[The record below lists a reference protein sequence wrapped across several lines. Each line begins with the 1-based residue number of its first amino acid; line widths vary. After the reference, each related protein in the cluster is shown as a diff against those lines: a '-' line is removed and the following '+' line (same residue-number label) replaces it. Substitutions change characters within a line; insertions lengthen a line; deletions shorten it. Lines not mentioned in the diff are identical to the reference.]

1 MSLQLQYREPV
12 VFACIVPTRPSSASP
27 SPHSPT
33 APRGGAAALGFSSVG
48 SGAVSGV
55 EKARWASGAVSSVVC
70 VPFKNS
76 TSFTLQLVP
85 PAGMDVTIAYLV
97 LEAGAHTLDGGACLG
112 AGETG

>member
-1 MSLQLQYREPV
+1 
-12 VFACIVPTRPSSASP
+12 
-27 SPHSPT
+27 
-33 APRGGAAALGFSSVG
+33 
-48 SGAVSGV
+48 
-55 EKARWASGAVSSVVC
+55 VSSVVC

-97 LEAGAHTLDGGACLG
+97 LEAGAHTLDGGTCRG

>member
-1 MSLQLQYREPV
+1 
-12 VFACIVPTRPSSASP
+12 
-27 SPHSPT
+27 
-33 APRGGAAALGFSSVG
+33 VG

-97 LEAGAHTLDGGACLG
+97 LEAGAHTLDGGTCRG